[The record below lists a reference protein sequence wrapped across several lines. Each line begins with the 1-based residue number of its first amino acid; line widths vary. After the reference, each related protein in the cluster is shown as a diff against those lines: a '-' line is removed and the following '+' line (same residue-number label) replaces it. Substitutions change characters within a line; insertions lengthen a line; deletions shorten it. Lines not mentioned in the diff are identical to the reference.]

1 MDLISVKIMLLS
13 KVIYKTHIGCTL
25 VLNVTKPISNIV
37 ILKEMFHQ
45 FMNMSIIE
53 QICYRQTHKQTFQK
67 LSTTMPA
74 LSAGLG

>member
-1 MDLISVKIMLLS
+1 MA
-13 KVIYKTHIGCTL
+13 
-25 VLNVTKPISNIV
+25 VLNVTKPIFTIV
-37 ILKEMFHQ
+37 ILKEMFNQ

-67 LSTTMPA
+67 LSTTMSA